1 MSKQIPFPTTPLCS
15 ICKTRPATK
24 QCDFP
29 LRKTYY
35 IGHPPRSLMLQAQ
48 KNNTAFQKVEMA
60 TTHTCDKLLCDECA
74 ITMGNGI
81 DFCPTHIQEMQIKK
95 ATSQTRK
102 E

>member
-1 MSKQIPFPTTPLCS
+1 MLLDFKTTPLCS

-29 LRKTYY
+29 TRKTYY
-35 IGHPPRSLMLQAQ
+35 IGHPPRYLMLQAQ
-48 KNNTAFQKVEMA
+48 SFNTAFQKIEMA

-81 DFCPTHIQEMQIKK
+81 DFCPTHRQEMQIKK
-95 ATSQTRK
+95 PMHQTLK